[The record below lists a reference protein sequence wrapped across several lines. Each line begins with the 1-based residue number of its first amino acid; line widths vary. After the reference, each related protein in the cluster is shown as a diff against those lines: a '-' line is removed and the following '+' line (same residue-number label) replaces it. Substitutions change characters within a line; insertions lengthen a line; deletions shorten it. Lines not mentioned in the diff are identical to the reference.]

1 MVFFKLNLF
10 YLKSTGHQLDE
21 SFYSFIQSLGS
32 IIDVTSNKP
41 LTSPQKDK
49 RRSVTIS
56 STTPSNENLLPFT
69 KKLNKINGY
78 DNVLHWSD
86 MSSEITFILPNN
98 EQASTVNSSTE
109 LEDTHKVKHSSQN
122 IPSDIRVLIIW
133 LEQLQDSDN
142 IPIGKGYLFFK

>member
-1 MVFFKLNLF
+1 
-10 YLKSTGHQLDE
+10 
-21 SFYSFIQSLGS
+21 
-32 IIDVTSNKP
+32 
-41 LTSPQKDK
+41 
-49 RRSVTIS
+49 
-56 STTPSNENLLPFT
+56 
-69 KKLNKINGY
+69 
-78 DNVLHWSD
+78 